1 MTSKIMK
8 YTLEDFNNI
17 TFNGFK
23 FDFPQDTLQ
32 IISELSLEVGSPN
45 YVKTPVFQKRENPMK
60 IDVNNLTKSFTAI
73 DANDLNAKNN
83 FSNNRRKRGNK
94 VIEILNDADWE
105 ALRTFQTTKIE
116 EKNGL
121 DGQIDILRSNMNKLS
136 DKNFAEIKEKILEN
150 VDKIFNENCSS
161 NEILKVVTTL
171 FDIASTN
178 RFYSKIYAD
187 LYTELIKKYDI
198 MLNVFEENFNKF
210 LSLFD
215 VIEYVDPSTDYDK
228 FCKINKDNEKRKAL
242 SAFFINLMNNNI
254 ISKDKIINIVKNLLN
269 QINNYISQDNKKNEV
284 DELTENVAVL
294 YKKKIF
300 MLDDIDYNLENGIS
314 VNEFIYKLAHSK
326 TKNYLSLT
334 NKSIFK
340 FMDLIDM

>member
-32 IISELSLEVGSPN
+32 IISELTLEVGSPN
-45 YVKTPVFQKRENPMK
+45 YVKTPIFQKRENPMK
-60 IDVNNLTKSFTAI
+60 VGTGTS
-73 DANDLNAKNN
+73 DLNAKDYDNFNKKNN
-83 FSNNRRKRGNK
+83 FGNNRKKRGNN
-94 VIEILNDADWE
+94 VIEILNDEDWE
-105 ALRTFQTTKIE
+105 VLRTFQTTKIE
-116 EKNGL
+116 EK
-121 DGQIDILRSNMNKLS
+121 DGIEGKIDVLRSNMNKLS
-136 DKNFAEIKEKILEN
+136 DKNFSDIKEKIIEN
-150 VDKIFNENCSS
+150 IDAIFNDDCSS
-161 NEILKVVTTL
+161 EEILKVVTIL
-171 FDIASTN
+171 FEIASTN

-187 LYTELIKKYDI
+187 LYTDLIKKYDI
-198 MLNVFEENFNKF
+198 MLKVFEDNFNKF

-215 VIEYVDPSTDYDK
+215 VIEYVDPSVDYDK

-254 ISKDKIINIVKNLLN
+254 ISQDKIINIIKNLLN
-269 QINNYISQDNKKNEV
+269 QINDFISQDNKKNEV
-284 DELTENVAVL
+284 DELTENVAIL
-294 YKKKIF
+294 YKKKLF
-300 MLDDIDYNLENGIS
+300 VSNEDINSELLNGTTIS
-314 VNEFIYKLAHSK
+314 QFIYKLAHSK
-326 TKNYLSLT
+326 SKNYLSLT

>member
-1 MTSKIMK
+1 MK

-60 IDVNNLTKSFTAI
+60 SDVNSINKNFNAGDI
-73 DANDLNAKNN
+73 NEFNAKNN
-83 FSNNRRKRGNK
+83 FGNNRRKRGNK

-136 DKNFAEIKEKILEN
+136 DKNFSEIKEKILDN

-161 NEILKVVTTL
+161 NEILRVVTTL

-210 LSLFD
+210 LNLFD
-215 VIEYVDPSTDYDK
+215 VIEYVDPSVDYDK

-254 ISKDKIINIVKNLLN
+254 ISKDKIVNIVKNLLN

-284 DELTENVAVL
+284 DELTENVAIL
-294 YKKKIF
+294 YKKNLFNADSIN
-300 MLDDIDYNLENGIS
+300 DLENGIS

>member
-1 MTSKIMK
+1 MK

-32 IISELSLEVGSPN
+32 TISELTLEVGSPN
-45 YVKTPVFQKRENPMK
+45 YVKTPIFQKRENPMK
-60 IDVNNLTKSFTAI
+60 LDSSLNGNKMPNMK
-73 DANDLNAKNN
+73 DPNDFNKKNN
-83 FSNNRRKRGNK
+83 FANKKKRGN
-94 VIEILNDADWE
+94 VIEILNDSDWE

-116 EKNGL
+116 EKDGL
-121 DGQIDILRSNMNKLS
+121 DGKIDILRSNMNKLS
-136 DKNFAEIKEKILEN
+136 DKNFTDIKVKIIESI
-150 VDKIFNENCSS
+150 DQIFNDNCS
-161 NEILKVVTTL
+161 NEEILKVVTII

-187 LYTELIKKYDI
+187 LYTELIQKYDI
-198 MLNVFEENFNKF
+198 MLNVFEEHFNKF

-215 VIEYVDPSTDYDK
+215 IIEYVEPSVDYDK
-228 FCKINKDNEKRKAL
+228 FCKINKDNEKRKSLA
-242 SAFFINLMNNNI
+242 AFFINLMNNSI
-254 ISKDKIINIVKNLLN
+254 ISKDKIINITKNLLN
-269 QINNYISQDNKKNEV
+269 QINDYISQDNKKNEV
-284 DELTENVAVL
+284 DELTENVAIL

-300 MLDDIDYNLENGIS
+300 MLDGIDYELKNGIT

>member
-60 IDVNNLTKSFTAI
+60 SDVNSINKNFNAGDI
-73 DANDLNAKNN
+73 NDFNAKNN
-83 FSNNRRKRGNK
+83 FGNNRRKRGNK

-136 DKNFAEIKEKILEN
+136 DKNFSEIKEKILDN

-161 NEILKVVTTL
+161 NEILRVVTTL

-210 LSLFD
+210 LNLFD
-215 VIEYVDPSTDYDK
+215 VIEYVDPSVDYDK

-254 ISKDKIINIVKNLLN
+254 ISKDKIVNIVKNLLN

-284 DELTENVAVL
+284 DELTENVAIL
-294 YKKKIF
+294 YKKNLFNTDSIN
-300 MLDDIDYNLENGIS
+300 DLENGIS

>member
-1 MTSKIMK
+1 MK

-23 FDFPQDTLQ
+23 FEFPQDTLQ

-60 IDVNNLTKSFTAI
+60 SDVNSNNKNINAG
-73 DANDLNAKNN
+73 DMNDFNAKNN
-83 FSNNRRKRGNK
+83 FGNNRRKRGNK

-136 DKNFAEIKEKILEN
+136 DKNFSEIKEKILDN

-161 NEILKVVTTL
+161 NEILRVVTTL

-210 LSLFD
+210 LNLFD
-215 VIEYVDPSTDYDK
+215 VIEYVDPSVDYDK

-254 ISKDKIINIVKNLLN
+254 ISKDKIVNIVKNLLN

-284 DELTENVAVL
+284 DELTENVAIL
-294 YKKKIF
+294 YKKNLFNTDSIN
-300 MLDDIDYNLENGIS
+300 DLENGIS

>member
-17 TFNGFK
+17 TFNGFQ

-32 IISELSLEVGSPN
+32 IISELTLEVGSPN
-45 YVKTPVFQKRENPMK
+45 YVKTPIFQKRENPMK
-60 IDVNNLTKSFTAI
+60 VDSLSNNKTSHLK
-73 DANDLNAKNN
+73 DGDDLNRKNTFGN
-83 FSNNRRKRGNK
+83 KKKRGN
-94 VIEILNDADWE
+94 VIEILNDSDWE
-105 ALRTFQTTKIE
+105 TLRTFQTTKIE
-116 EKNGL
+116 EKDGL
-121 DGQIDILRSNMNKLS
+121 DGKIDILRSNMNKLS
-136 DKNFAEIKEKILEN
+136 DKNFADIKERIIESI
-150 VDKIFNENCSS
+150 DQIFNDNNSS
-161 NEILKVVTTL
+161 DEILKVVTII

-187 LYTELIKKYDI
+187 LYSELIEKYDI

-215 VIEYVDPSTDYDK
+215 VIEYVEPNIDYDK

-254 ISKDKIINIVKNLLN
+254 ISKEKIIDIVKNLLN
-269 QINNYISQDNKKNEV
+269 QINDYISQDNKKNEV
-284 DELTENVAVL
+284 DELTENVAIL

-300 MLDDIDYNLENGIS
+300 SMDDTNYELNNGLTI
-314 VNEFIYKLAHSK
+314 NDFIYKLAHSK